1 MLQEKEMIE
10 IAQGI
15 IDTEIQGLEKLKQSF
30 GKEFIRAVESIYGMK
45 GKIVITGI
53 GKTGAVGKK
62 MAATLAS
69 TGTTTIFM
77 NSTEGLHG
85 DLGMVNPED
94 IVIAISNSGESD
106 EILNILPAIKNIG
119 AKIFAMTGNIQSRLA
134 KAADL
139 VLFCGVETEGCPLN
153 LAPMASTTAAIA
165 LGDALAGVL
174 MRVRNF
180 QPQNFAMYH
189 PGGSLGRKLLSSVKN
204 LMKTGEQLAI
214 CSPDTRMKDIILA
227 MNEKRLGILCVMV
240 VEELKGIITE
250 GDIRRA
256 LSREEEFFNLRAE
269 DIMTRKYK
277 SITQEM
283 MANEALSHMEEGE
296 YQISVLPVFHEGHFV
311 GVLRIHDLLKLK

>member
-1 MLQEKEMIE
+1 MLREQEMIA

-15 IDTEIQGLEKLKQSF
+15 IDTEIQGLEKLKKSF
-30 GKEFIRAVESIYGMK
+30 GKEFMEAATMIYEMK
-45 GKIVITGI
+45 GKVVITGI

-106 EILNILPAIKNIG
+106 EVLHILPAIKNIG
-119 AKIFAMTGNIQSRLA
+119 AKIFAMTGNTKSRLA
-134 KAADL
+134 QAADL
-139 VLFCGVETEGCPLN
+139 ILFCGVDIEGCPLN

-174 MRVRNF
+174 MKMRDF

-189 PGGSLGRKLLSSVKN
+189 PGGSLGRRLLSRVKN
-204 LMKTGEQLAI
+204 LMKTGEQIAI
-214 CSPDTRMKDIILA
+214 CSPDTKMKDIIVK
-227 MNEKRLGILCVMV
+227 MNEKRLGILCVMDGENLV
-240 VEELKGIITE
+240 GVITE

-256 LSREEEFFNLRAE
+256 LSREEEFFTFCAAE
-269 DIMTRKYK
+269 IMTKKYR
-277 SITQEM
+277 SVDQEM
-283 MANEALSHMEEGE
+283 MASEALSYMEEGQ
-296 YQISVLPVFHEGHFV
+296 YQISVMPVFHEGNFV
-311 GVLRIHDLLKLK
+311 GVVRIHDLLKLK